1 MSTESLEKDSKTKVP
16 AAEAAADEA
25 EERDEDEREDDAKD
39 EQDESDDDADDDGAD
54 DDDGAASGTS
64 TKSAADAAPKE
75 KVVIDR
81 PGSASIVTTIFR
93 RELASYFNSPISYI
107 VIGASSIVL
116 GLYFFL
122 YKGGFWQVDRA
133 TMTRMFE
140 IVPFA
145 LCLFTIPLFTMRSLS
160 DEKRVGTIELLIT
173 MPVKDSEVILGKY
186 FASLAMVT
194 IQVALI
200 ALYPIAM
207 FKWPWHIGELDWNP
221 FWVGMLGLFF
231 LSMAGTAIGLMWSA
245 FTESQILSYFAT
257 MLTLVALYAVG
268 SVSIIEF
275 MSTNSSSWGWLGDGI
290 SFVSLQSRFEPF
302 VRGIIDTR
310 AIVYFLSLSVLG
322 LIISFRTLESRKW
335 S

>member
-1 MSTESLEKDSKTKVP
+1 MSSETLENEKKKAR
-16 AAEAAADEA
+16 AAEEAA
-25 EERDEDEREDDAKD
+25 EEADDRDDDEEDEEDEEEERKESNGVSAK
-39 EQDESDDDADDDGAD
+39 
-54 DDDGAASGTS
+54 TS
-64 TKSAADAAPKE
+64 EPTNRE

-81 PGSASIVTTIFR
+81 PSSASIIFTIFR
-93 RELASYFNSPISYI
+93 RELASYFNSAISYI
-107 VIGASSIVL
+107 VIGASTVVL
-116 GLYFFL
+116 GLYFFF

-133 TMTRMFE
+133 TMMRMFE
-140 IVPFA
+140 MVPFA

-186 FASLAMVT
+186 FAALAMVV

-221 FWVGMLGLFF
+221 FWVGMMGLVF
-231 LSMAGTAIGLMWSA
+231 LSMAGTAIGLMWSS

-257 MLTLVALYAVG
+257 MLTLVAFYAIG
-268 SVSIIEF
+268 SVSLIE
-275 MSTNSSSWGWLGDGI
+275 SITTSSAGWAVVGDGI
-290 SFVSLQSRFEPF
+290 SFISLQTRFDPF
-302 VRGIIDTR
+302 LRGIIDTR
-310 AIVYFLSLSVLG
+310 AIIYFLSLAVLG
-322 LIISFRTLESRKW
+322 LSVAFRSLESRKW